1 MLFIYLWFWGRISLC
16 WPWIGYPPASV
27 SWVLGPDFKSIRL
40 LMWSIFIWRT
50 DEGFQVT
57 YHNALCFILI
67 ILCVMDQTRALQIL
81 GKSYS
86 QLLISLSVCMSLSPS
101 LPPPSLLPTPEL
113 GIAHLSLLPL
123 EFYAYLKPYSLV
135 SGNRFKIPMNLP
147 LTLKN
152 LSFFEIV
159 LTSLWVLWDSWRYFF
174 AI

>member
-1 MLFIYLWFWGRISLC
+1 MEDRWRISSNIPQC
-16 WPWIGYPPASV
+16 I
-27 SWVLGPDFKSIRL
+27 I
-40 LMWSIFIWRT
+40 
-50 DEGFQVT
+50 
-57 YHNALCFILI
+57 CFILI

-101 LPPPSLLPTPEL
+101 LPLPSLLFPSLLPTPEL

-159 LTSLWVLWDSWRYFF
+159 LTSLWVLWDLWRYFF
-174 AI
+174 ANISISMSKTYVYILVRSHFWGIVKNRIWYKSQYT